1 MTAARKAKP
10 KATPKRSKS
19 MAEEIDAELAE
30 SARKKRSAGEKPTRE
45 ELGALRRAELQA
57 DREAL
62 DRHVQAVPKI
72 MVAEAMG
79 MQTVQL
85 HRLADRWAV
94 PLRGR
99 HVNLLDVLRWLRDFL
114 EENADRLDVD
124 VTEGTSTA
132 ALERLRQ
139 RQADRI
145 EMDLQTKRRQLRSV
159 DEVRKTF
166 EFIAS
171 VFRNASRELRVEFGE
186 RAHEILEA
194 AVADGQRMIDERF
207 KPSEMIGTA
216 VASATSAKVIGGDA

>member
-1 MTAARKAKP
+1 MKAARKAKP
-10 KATPKRSKS
+10 KAKSKRSKS

-30 SARKKRSAGEKPTRE
+30 AARKKRTAGEKPTRD
-45 ELGALRRAELQA
+45 ELAALRREDARV

-62 DRHVQAVPKI
+62 ERHVAAVPKTL
-72 MVAEAMG
+72 VADAMAL
-79 MQTVQL
+79 QTVQI
-85 HRLADRWAV
+85 HRLADRWSV

-99 HVNLLDVLRWLRDFL
+99 TVNLLEVLRWLRDFL
-114 EENADRLDVD
+114 DANADRLDVD
-124 VTEGTSTA
+124 VTEGASTA

-171 VFRNASRELRVEFGE
+171 VFRKASQELRVEFGP
-186 RAHEILEA
+186 RAFEILES
-194 AVADGQRMIDERF
+194 AVEDAKRMIDTQY

-216 VASATSAKVIGGDA
+216 VVSATSAKAIGGDT